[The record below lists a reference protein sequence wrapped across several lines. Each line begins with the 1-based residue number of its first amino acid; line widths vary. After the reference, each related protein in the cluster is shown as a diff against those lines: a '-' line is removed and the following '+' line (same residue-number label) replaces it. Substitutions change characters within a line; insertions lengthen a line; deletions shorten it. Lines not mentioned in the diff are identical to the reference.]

1 MKMNKTALA
10 YGALLLAM
18 LISAGNFLFGN
29 LAVNEV
35 HPVVLTFWRCLIA
48 AIFVLPL
55 VLRRRSNPF
64 QHFKGS
70 WLRISVLSC
79 IGVVATPWFVYSA
92 LQSNDLIDLG
102 AGYTSVPLLTILF
115 SALLL
120 NERLRSVQY
129 LGVAIALSGAMI
141 FAFRGDLENLTNFD
155 PHLAFLLM
163 IASNAC
169 RGLYLVL
176 LKKWHMHPKPE
187 EGLFVIFAIG
197 IIVLLPVVVF
207 HEAGT
212 PEPLDYSWQVW
223 GSILFIGIGM
233 GAIYLHLLNFGTN
246 EVGASTASLFSYL
259 VPILVAVESVAFKG
273 IDLQIYQ
280 VVGGMLIIGGVLIAT
295 RMHLRPTAT
304 DHPPH

>member
-1 MKMNKTALA
+1 MKVNKPALA

-18 LISAGNFLFGN
+18 LISAGNFLCGN

-35 HPVVLTFWRCLIA
+35 HPVALTFWRCLIA

-55 VLRRRSNPF
+55 VLRGQGHPF

-70 WLRISVLSC
+70 WLRITALAC

-92 LQSNDLIDLG
+92 LRSNDLIDLG

-120 NERLRSVQY
+120 GERLLLVQY
-129 LGVAIALSGAMI
+129 LGVVIALVGALV
-141 FAFRGDLENLTNFD
+141 FAFRGEFSNLINFD

-169 RGLYLVL
+169 RGFYLVL
-176 LKKWHMHPKPE
+176 LKKWNMHPKPD
-187 EGLFVIFAIG
+187 EGLFVIFVVG
-197 IIVLLPVVVF
+197 IIVLLPFVVI
-207 HEAGT
+207 HEVGKLQ
-212 PEPLDYSWQVW
+212 PLDYSWQVW
-223 GSILFIGIGM
+223 GSILFIGVGM
-233 GAIYLHLLNFGTN
+233 GAIYLHMLNFGTN
-246 EVGASTASLFSYL
+246 EVGASTASLFAYL
-259 VPILVAVESVAFKG
+259 VPILVTVEAVALRG
-273 IDLQIYQ
+273 MNLQLYQ
-280 VVGGMLIIGGVLIAT
+280 VVGGVLIIGGVLIAT
-295 RMHLRPTAT
+295 QLHLRPTAA